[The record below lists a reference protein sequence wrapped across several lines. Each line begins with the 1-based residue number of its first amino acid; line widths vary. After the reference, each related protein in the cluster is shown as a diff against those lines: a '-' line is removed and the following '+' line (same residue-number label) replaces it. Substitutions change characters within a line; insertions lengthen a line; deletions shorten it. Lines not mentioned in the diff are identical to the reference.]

1 MSTVIRR
8 IVIHGRVQGVGFRY
22 WAESTAR
29 GYGLDGWVRNHR
41 TGVVEAVF
49 SGPQDLVMAMIEA
62 CRQGPA
68 SAQVTRIDQHDSS
81 ADELALRGVD
91 SGFTSLPTI

>member
-49 SGPQDLVMAMIEA
+49 SGPPDLVTAMIEA
-62 CRQGPA
+62 CRQGPS
-68 SAQVTRIDQHDSS
+68 SARVTRIDQHNAG
-81 ADELALRGVD
+81 ADELALRGAD
-91 SGFTSLPTI
+91 RGFTSLPTV